1 MNLDKMLLHI
11 NKAIENLSEEDVE
24 IITNMRGMGAKSADN
39 LTFWLD
45 SPAIWL
51 ETLRNEVIAEIQA
64 SEARKTGKSSVLS
77 TVKKLQKDAFKRMG
91 YKSVMKYANYD
102 AKTGKYTLCN
112 AYVALRTEIPDG
124 LEVKPECLAGEPV
137 DLTHMFET
145 DYPKI
150 QELPPIGKY
159 VAWHKAEK
167 LKHGKSESIRCC
179 LNEEFLTFNAEFLE
193 WAMKITG
200 SMELRYIDFKHQAYM
215 CGNGYEI
222 IIQPTMPERDS
233 KGNYC
238 GEVTNFDI

>member
-11 NKAIENLSEEDVE
+11 NKAIENLSEEDAK
-24 IITNMRGMGAKSADN
+24 IITNMRDIGAKSADN

-64 SEARKTGKSSVLS
+64 SEAKKTGKSSVLS
-77 TVKKLQKDAFKRMG
+77 AVKKLQME
-91 YKSVMKYANYD
+91 YKPVMKYANYD
-102 AKTGKYTLCN
+102 AETGKYTLCN
-112 AYVALRTEIPDG
+112 NYMALRTEIPDG
-124 LEVKPECLAGEPV
+124 LEIKPERLAGEPV

-145 DYPKI
+145 DYPKSL
-150 QELPPIGKY
+150 ELPSIGKY
-159 VAWHKAEK
+159 VTWHKAEK
-167 LKHGKSESIRCC
+167 LKHSKSESVRCC
-179 LNEEFLTFNAEFLE
+179 LNEEFLTLDAEFLE

-200 SMELRYIDFKHQAYM
+200 STELRYIDFKHQAYM

-222 IIQPTMPERDS
+222 TIMPIMPERDTE
-233 KGNYC
+233 GNYC

>member
-11 NKAIENLSEEDVE
+11 NKAIENLSEEDTE

-51 ETLRNEVIAEIQA
+51 ETLRNEIIAEIQT

-112 AYVALRTEIPDG
+112 AFVALRTEIPDG
-124 LEVKPECLAGEPV
+124 LEIKPERLIGEPV

-145 DYPKI
+145 DYPKT

-167 LKHGKSESIRCC
+167 LKHGNDENVRCC
-179 LNEEFLTFNAEFLE
+179 LNEELLTFNAEFLE

-200 SMELRYIDFKHQAYM
+200 STQLRYIDFKHQAYM
-215 CGNGYEI
+215 CGNGYEVV
-222 IIQPTMPERDS
+222 IQPTQPKRDS
-233 KGNYC
+233 EGNYC